1 MHKIFSLILV
11 CFFINLHSQEL
22 NCKVIVNY
30 DKVTNINSQVFK
42 TLEASLTDFV
52 NKTAWTEK
60 NYKDNE
66 KINCSMFITIN
77 SSDSNNFDA
86 TIQVQSSRP
95 VYNSSFSTPLLNIND
110 KDFSFQYTEFQN
122 LAYNPNSFDS
132 NLISTIAYYCYI
144 IIGVDAETFALDS
157 GSDYF
162 VSAQG
167 IVSLASTTGGKGW
180 TQSDKPENRY
190 YLVSDL
196 LSTTF
201 KPYREAM
208 YQYHFN
214 GLDIMSKDLKK
225 SKEEIINS
233 ITTLYSLQSVRP
245 NSYLTRI
252 FFDAKSEEV
261 LSIFSGG
268 PNVDTEGLVD
278 KLSRLSPLNSSKWM
292 NIKF

>member
-1 MHKIFSLILV
+1 MRKIFSLILV
-11 CFFINLHSQEL
+11 CFFVTLNAQEL

-60 NYKDNE
+60 AYKDNE

-86 TIQVQSSRP
+86 TIQVQCSRP
-95 VYNSSFSTPLLNIND
+95 VYNSSFTTPLININD
-110 KDFSFQYTEFQN
+110 KDFGFQYTEFQS
-122 LAYNPNSFDS
+122 LAYNPISYDS

-157 GSDYF
+157 GADYF
-162 VSAQG
+162 QSAQS
-167 IVSLASTTGGKGW
+167 IVSLASATGGKGW

-190 YLVSDL
+190 FLVSDL

-208 YQYHFN
+208 FQYHFN
-214 GLDIMSKDLKK
+214 GMDNMSKDLKK
-225 SKEEIINS
+225 SKEAIINS
-233 ITTLYSLQSVRP
+233 INTLSALHSVRP
-245 NSYLTRI
+245 NAYLTRI
-252 FFDAKSEEV
+252 FFDAKADEI
-261 LSIFSGG
+261 LSILTGG
-268 PNVDTEGLVD
+268 PNVDIDGLVD
-278 KLSRLSPLNSSKWM
+278 KLSRLSPTNSSK
-292 NIKF
+292 